1 VDTGPILS
9 AQWLVRFRWAVA
21 AGAAAMLLVGWSAL
35 GLRFDVRVVGAT
47 LAVQVAS
54 NVWFALQLRRRGRAS
69 PAPLGEIALLDVAL
83 LTAIILATGGP
94 SNPFTI
100 GYLVYIALAATMF
113 NARWAW
119 IVTVA
124 SIVSY
129 GLLFVPP
136 LRLLFGPHEAHAL
149 SEPDMAHQT
158 GMWIAFLMA
167 ALLVAAFVTR
177 IRAAFEARERALAD
191 ARRAAAQQERL
202 ASLTTLAAGAA
213 HELATPL
220 ATIAVAAR
228 ELDRAA
234 GAPATPAGIAEDAR
248 LIRTEVERC
257 REILDQM
264 SGRADDATTQ
274 NAEPMRAGILVDRA
288 RSGLDEADRHRI
300 HGSYGANPVVLLP
313 PSAAA
318 RALRTLLKNALDAS
332 RPDQPIEV
340 IVSAHGDH
348 VRFDVR
354 DEGVGMIGE
363 VLARAGEP
371 FFTTK
376 PAGAGFGL
384 GLFLVR
390 TFAERWRGR
399 LELESAPGAGT
410 TVSLIVPAAA
420 AGVAARTG
428 IG

>member
-1 VDTGPILS
+1 VDTSPILS
-9 AQWLVRFRWAVA
+9 ARWLVRFRWAVVT
-21 AGAAAMLLVGWSAL
+21 GAAAMLLVGWSAL
-35 GLRFDVRVVGAT
+35 GLRFDLWVVGAT

-54 NVWFALQLRRRGRAS
+54 NVWLALQLRSGGR
-69 PAPLGEIALLDVAL
+69 PPRAPLGPIALVDVAL

-100 GYLVYIALAATMF
+100 GYLVYITLAATMF
-113 NARWAW
+113 SARWAW
-119 IVTVA
+119 IVTLA

-136 LRLLFGPHEAHAL
+136 LRLLFGGVHGTHA

-158 GMWIAFLMA
+158 GMWVAFLVA

-177 IRAAFEARERALAD
+177 IRAAFEGRERALAD
-191 ARRAAAQQERL
+191 ARRAAAHQERL

-220 ATIAVAAR
+220 ATIAIAAR

-234 GAPATPAGIAEDAR
+234 SAPGVPAGIAEDAQ

-264 SGRADDATTQ
+264 SGRADGTAVQDAQRVRATELVARALAGFDD
-274 NAEPMRAGILVDRA
+274 AERQRIRMAGGDDPELW
-288 RSGLDEADRHRI
+288 
-300 HGSYGANPVVLLP
+300 LP
-313 PSAAA
+313 SAAAA
-318 RALRTLLKNALDAS
+318 RALGTLVKNALDAS
-332 RPDQPIEV
+332 SPDRHVEV
-340 IVSAHGDH
+340 IVGVHGDE

-354 DEGVGMIGE
+354 DEGTGMTAD
-363 VLARAGEP
+363 VLARVGEP

-390 TFAERWRGR
+390 LFAERWRGR
-399 LELESAPGAGT
+399 LELESTPGAGT
-410 TVSLIVPAAA
+410 IASLVVPLAPVGIASA
-420 AGVAARTG
+420 AGG
-428 IG
+428 G